1 MQQYFLLFITVVII
15 FLGSISCT
23 PTNAD
28 CVLLSN
34 KDCGACLNLTG
45 CAFCITNKS
54 CFLYDPIKIGAA
66 PCSVSDMQWETCVA
80 GIRIIDDIHTFCRCY
95 LMKLYNEMYEGNCE
109 FQWETIEYYCTFKT
123 WIIIVS
129 VVAGIL
135 LIAILIA
142 ICCVCRKCKR
152 CSIRREEKRQAREQ
166 DVENRRAEDRR
177 AAADVRSTERN
188 RVADEIRMKYGIL
201 KEKENGTDYTRMN

>member
-66 PCSVSDMQWETCVA
+66 PCSVSDMQWETCV
-80 GIRIIDDIHTFCRCY
+80 G
-95 LMKLYNEMYEGNCE
+95 
-109 FQWETIEYYCTFKT
+109 TFKT